1 MSVSSSPW
9 LVMVIGA
16 LVGVVVGLVG
26 TSGAIMIPV
35 LIYVFGLAQLRAQGT
50 ALFIALLPVWS
61 ILLLPYARAGHVD
74 WRLGALLAAGL
85 AVGGYFGAHWAQQV
99 PALVLRRIFAVM
111 LALVALRM
119 FFQR

>member
-1 MSVSSSPW
+1 MSLSASPW
-9 LVMVIGA
+9 LVVVIGA

-50 ALFIALLPVWS
+50 ALFIALLPVWG

-85 AVGGYFGAHWAQQV
+85 AVGGYFGADWAQHV
-99 PALVLRRIFAVM
+99 PTVMLRRVFAVM

-119 FFQR
+119 FLQR